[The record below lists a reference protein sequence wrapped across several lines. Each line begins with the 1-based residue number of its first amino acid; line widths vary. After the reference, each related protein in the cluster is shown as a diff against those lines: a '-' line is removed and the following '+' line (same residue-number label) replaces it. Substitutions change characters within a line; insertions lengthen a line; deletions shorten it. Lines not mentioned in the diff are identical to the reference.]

1 LINSYSNQR
10 PVPYLQAEKAAALG
24 HFIFDQRVG
33 LVLTTRRI
41 GPPRFQL
48 KEETAM
54 IRLPHCLGIA
64 LALAM
69 FLGLV
74 ASAQAAEEVKGKIK
88 KITPDKMEF
97 VLTDKDG
104 KDFEFKVEETAKIQ
118 LNDKNTKFE
127 ELKENDEVT
136 VKYDKKGEKFTA
148 TEIKAER
155 K

>member
-1 LINSYSNQR
+1 
-10 PVPYLQAEKAAALG
+10 
-24 HFIFDQRVG
+24 
-33 LVLTTRRI
+33 
-41 GPPRFQL
+41 
-48 KEETAM
+48 M

-118 LNDKNTKFE
+118 LNDKNIKFE
-127 ELKENDEVT
+127 DLKENDEVT
-136 VKYDKKGEKFTA
+136 VKYDKKGVKFMATTPTIASPDPGGERVRRGRA
-148 TEIKAER
+148 TEKTER
-155 K
+155 N

>member
-1 LINSYSNQR
+1 M
-10 PVPYLQAEKAAALG
+10 
-24 HFIFDQRVG
+24 F
-33 LVLTTRRI
+33 
-41 GPPRFQL
+41 
-48 KEETAM
+48 
-54 IRLPHCLGIA
+54 RLPHCLGIA

-104 KDFEFKVEETAKIQ
+104 KDWDFKVDATAKIQ
-118 LNDKNTKFE
+118 LNDKEGKLE
-127 ELKENDEVT
+127 DLKENDEVT
-136 VKYDKKGEKFTA
+136 VKYTKQGAKFTA

>member
-1 LINSYSNQR
+1 
-10 PVPYLQAEKAAALG
+10 
-24 HFIFDQRVG
+24 
-33 LVLTTRRI
+33 
-41 GPPRFQL
+41 
-48 KEETAM
+48 M

-136 VKYDKKGEKFTA
+136 VKYDKKGAKFLA